1 MTTVLESLRDAIRA
15 KDLALDGEVRPAA
28 ILWTD
33 PNGDWT
39 SCLDL
44 LRDSIPELLT
54 LGEYDT
60 VTRTGPAIWLR
71 CVIDGPLRDGVVPE
85 DVVPI
90 VYLPGIKRSQLQ
102 AGEECPEAIRPLV
115 ELMYRGTAWLQK
127 NGSDWT
133 ARAFLGSNQSL
144 GLDLAGDQATNE
156 AIVRALPELLT
167 QQVDQL
173 RGRKLTS
180 TDFDKLLSDDH
191 IRDLLQWIGNPER
204 TRARLGDTRWSA
216 FVNQCRD
223 ALDFDPSMKQPFEAG
238 ELLGKGEGNW
248 KAVWQRYTEG
258 PSGYPGVVEILCKCR
273 PNEGLFG
280 ETGERWPDLNDEQED
295 AVRTVL
301 SALATKNHR
310 EACDLVCKLEGEHA
324 TRREWVW
331 AKLGRSP
338 MAESLKPL
346 SQLADG
352 ARQAMK
358 ADTPSGYAEKYA
370 EDGWIVDA
378 SAWEALAAAPVAE
391 RGLIRQVVHALLVPW
406 MEESAINF
414 AASLEGNAL
423 PRCREQ
429 PTVEA
434 EVDMCLLFVDG
445 LRFDVG
451 QRLAEQ
457 LEKRSYTVERSHRWA
472 ALPTVTA
479 TAKPAVSPA
488 EPLIKGT
495 TLGESFA
502 PVFEDDR
509 KEVNAGVLR
518 KRLQDR
524 GYQILGDDSAL
535 WPTEEQ
541 AKGWREFGQIDK
553 RGHDLEWELAVQM
566 PSELETLTEEIARL
580 LSAGWKSVRVVTDH
594 GWLLA
599 PCGLPKADLPKHL
612 TTSRWARCA
621 VITAGNTPNVPLIEW
636 HWNSTQHFAV
646 PPGIACYNAS
656 KQYAHGGISLQE
668 CLIPDLVVRGATQE
682 NMTRVTIRSVTW
694 RGFRCEVQL
703 STGAGS
709 PVVDLRLGG
718 ASGMSIVAKA
728 KSVSEEGAVNLVL
741 SDDEYSDADLTLV
754 VTDKGGNLL
763 AQLSTRVGDNT

>member
-33 PNGDWT
+33 PNGDWI

-60 VTRTGPAIWLR
+60 DTRTGPAIWLR
-71 CVIDGPLRDGVVPE
+71 CVIDGTLREGVIPDE
-85 DVVPI
+85 AAPI
-90 VYLPGIKRSQLQ
+90 VYLPGVKRSELQ
-102 AGEECPEAIRPLV
+102 AGEECPRGVRPLV

-144 GLDLAGDQATNE
+144 GLDLGGDQATNE
-156 AIVRALPELLT
+156 AIVRALPEVLT

-173 RGRKLTS
+173 HGRKLTA

-191 IRDLLQWIGNPER
+191 IRDLLQWIGNPDR
-204 TRARLGDTRWSA
+204 TRARLGDTRWQA

-223 ALDFDPSMKQPFEAG
+223 AVDFDPSGKQPFEAG
-238 ELLGKGEGNW
+238 TLLGKGEGNW
-248 KAVWQRYTEG
+248 KAVWQRYTEA
-258 PSGYPGVVEILCKCR
+258 PSGYPGVVDILRKCR
-273 PNEGLFG
+273 PNEGLF
-280 ETGERWPDLNDEQED
+280 ELNGERWPDLNDEHEEAIRQS
-295 AVRTVL
+295 L
-301 SALATKNHR
+301 SSLSTKSHR
-310 EACDLVCKLEGEHA
+310 DACDLVCELEREHA
-324 TRREWVW
+324 ARRDWVW
-331 AKLGRSP
+331 TKLNLSP
-338 MAESLKPL
+338 MAEILKPL
-346 SQLADG
+346 SQLVAG
-352 ARQAMK
+352 ARQALK
-358 ADTPSGYAEKYA
+358 AATPNEYASLYA
-370 EDGWIVDA
+370 KDGWFVDA
-378 SAWEALAAAPVAE
+378 AAWEAIAAAPVAE
-391 RGLIRQVVHALLVPW
+391 RALIRQVVHNLLVPW
-406 MEESAINF
+406 MEQSAINF
-414 AASLEGNAL
+414 AASLDDNPL
-423 PRCREQ
+423 PRRREQ

-457 LEKRSYTVERSHRWA
+457 LEERGYTVERAHRWA

-502 PVFEDDR
+502 PSFEDDK
-509 KEVNAGVLR
+509 KEVAAASLR

-524 GYQILGDDSAL
+524 GYQILGDDAAL
-535 WPTEEQ
+535 WPAEEQ
-541 AKGWREFGQIDK
+541 GRGWREFGQIDK
-553 RGHDLEWELAVQM
+553 RGHDLEWELAVRLPM
-566 PSELETLTEEIARL
+566 ELETLTEEIARL
-580 LSAGWKSVRVVTDH
+580 LNAGWKSVRVVTDH

-599 PCGLPKADLPKHL
+599 PCGLPKVDLPKHL
-612 TTSRWARCA
+612 TTSRWSRCA
-621 VITAGNTPNVPLIEW
+621 VITAGNTPDVPLVEW

-668 CLIPDLVVRGATQE
+668 CLIPDLVVRGDMQAGTA
-682 NMTRVTIRSVTW
+682 RVEIRTINW
-694 RGFRCEVQL
+694 RGFRCDVQL
-703 STGAGS
+703 NTGAGS

-718 ASGMSIVAKA
+718 ASGISVVTKA
-728 KSVSEEGAVNLVL
+728 KSVDNGGMVNLVL
-741 SDDEYSDADLTLV
+741 SDDEYSDAELTLV
-754 VTDKGGNLL
+754 VTDKSGNLL
-763 AQLSTRVGDNT
+763 AQLATRVGENT